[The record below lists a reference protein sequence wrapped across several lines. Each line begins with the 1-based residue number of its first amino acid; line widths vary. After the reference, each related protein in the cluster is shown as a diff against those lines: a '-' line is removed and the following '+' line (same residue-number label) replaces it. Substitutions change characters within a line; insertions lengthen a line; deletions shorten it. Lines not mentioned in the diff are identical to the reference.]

1 MLKRL
6 SLFTAAAAALVLAAA
21 PAAQADGR
29 RGYDGDHHY
38 GYRYDHRDYGR
49 YDHRDYG
56 RYRYVHRRPV
66 RRVVIVRPWHRPY
79 YRPVYRRSPVVVV
92 VPAYPPRYRY
102 RPAYFPA
109 PILQTVLETQ
119 PTGVATAWRD
129 PDGVVT
135 GQVTPTHTYQIA
147 DGQYCR
153 EYQQTVVIDGQTQQA
168 YGRACRQPD
177 GSWQTAD

>member
-29 RGYDGDHHY
+29 YGSYRYDRDYRQDLRHHD
-38 GYRYDHRDYGR
+38 GYRYVY
-49 YDHRDYG
+49 
-56 RYRYVHRRPV
+56 RRPA

-79 YRPVYRRSPVVVV
+79 YRPVYRSSVVVV
-92 VPAYPPRYRY
+92 VPTYPHYYRY
-102 RPAYFPA
+102 RPAYYPA

-129 PDGVVT
+129 PDGTVS
-135 GQVTPTHTYQIA
+135 GQVTPTRTYQIA
-147 DGQYCR
+147 GGQYCR